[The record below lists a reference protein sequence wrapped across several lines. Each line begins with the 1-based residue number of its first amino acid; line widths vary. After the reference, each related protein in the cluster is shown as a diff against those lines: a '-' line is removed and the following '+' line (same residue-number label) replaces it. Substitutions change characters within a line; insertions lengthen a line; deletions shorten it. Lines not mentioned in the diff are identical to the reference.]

1 MTTPKSKRQ
10 RHKPSRLPQFLIIG
24 GVILLAFMLLVFK
37 QVQDPGASPSD
48 NPDGIAEIQLD
59 RALQAG
65 RPTLAFFHS
74 NNCHQCIV
82 MMETV
87 GQVYPEF
94 SSSVA
99 LIDVNVYDENNAA
112 LLGRVGIQ
120 FIPTLIFYDHTG
132 KRQVSVGV
140 MEAEQLRQTL
150 AALAGG
156 E

>member
-1 MTTPKSKRQ
+1 MKGRTLPHIT
-10 RHKPSRLPQFLIIG
+10 SRLRQYLIIG
-24 GVILLAFMLLVFK
+24 GVIILAIQILVFK
-37 QVQDPGASPSD
+37 QDQDPGASSSD
-48 NPDGIAEIQLD
+48 NPDRIAEIQLN

-65 RPTLAFFHS
+65 QPTLAFFHS

-99 LIDVNVYDENNAA
+99 MVDVNVNDENNAA
-112 LLGRVGIQ
+112 LLERVGIQ
-120 FIPTLIFYDHTG
+120 FIPTLIFYNHTG
-132 KRQVSVGV
+132 EEQVSVGV
-140 MEAEQLRQTL
+140 IEAEQLRQTL